1 MNKEIKDILNEL
13 NKPVVEVETINGKR
27 VITRRNYNNTDINK
41 YGRMRLKYLKTHK
54 SIEYQTL
61 LMEDKLT
68 KHLVNISDE
77 SINYF
82 YKLLDDFIEKDYKLS
97 EKYKQINQMD
107 WVKNMNYYKNIAN
120 EIVINVIVFRDI

>member
-41 YGRMRLKYLKTHK
+41 YGRMRLEYLKTHK
-54 SIEYQTL
+54 NVEYQTL
-61 LMEDKLT
+61 IMEDKLT

>member
-1 MNKEIKDILNEL
+1 MNKEIIDILNEL
-13 NKPVVEVETINGKR
+13 SKPVVEVETINGKR

-41 YGRMRLKYLKTHK
+41 YRRMRLEYLKTHK
-54 SIEYQTL
+54 NIEYQTL

-107 WVKNMNYYKNIAN
+107 WVKNMNYYKNIAD
-120 EIVINVIVFRDI
+120 EIVINAIVFRDV

>member
-41 YGRMRLKYLKTHK
+41 YGRMRLEYLKTHK
-54 SIEYQTL
+54 NVEYQTL
-61 LMEDKLT
+61 IMEDKLT

-97 EKYKQINQMD
+97 QEYKQINQID
-107 WVKNMNYYKNIAN
+107 WVKNMNYYKNIAD
-120 EIVINVIVFRDI
+120 EIVINTIVFRDI

>member
-1 MNKEIKDILNEL
+1 MNKEIIDILNEL
-13 NKPVVEVETINGKR
+13 SKPVVEVETINGKR

-41 YGRMRLKYLKTHK
+41 YGRMRLEYLKTHK
-54 SIEYQTL
+54 NIEYQTL

-120 EIVINVIVFRDI
+120 EIVINAIVFRDI

>member
-13 NKPVVEVETINGKR
+13 SKPVVEVETINGKR

-41 YGRMRLKYLKTHK
+41 YGRMRLEYLKTHK
-54 SIEYQTL
+54 NVEYQTL
-61 LMEDKLT
+61 IMEDKLT

-97 EKYKQINQMD
+97 QEYKQINQMD
-107 WVKNMNYYKNIAN
+107 WVKNMNYYKNIAD
-120 EIVINVIVFRDI
+120 EIVINTIVFRDI

>member
-13 NKPVVEVETINGKR
+13 SKPVVEVETINGKR

-41 YGRMRLKYLKTHK
+41 YGRMRLEYLKTHK
-54 SIEYQTL
+54 NVEYQTL
-61 LMEDKLT
+61 IMEDKLT

-97 EKYKQINQMD
+97 QEYKQINQID
-107 WVKNMNYYKNIAN
+107 WVKNMNYYKNIAD
-120 EIVINVIVFRDI
+120 EIVINTIVFRDI

>member
-41 YGRMRLKYLKTHK
+41 YGRMRLNYLKEHK
-54 SIEYQTL
+54 NIEYQTL
-61 LMEDKLT
+61 IMEDKLT
-68 KHLVNISDE
+68 KHLVDISNE
-77 SINYF
+77 STNYF

-97 EKYKQINQMD
+97 QEYKRINQID
-107 WVKNMNYYKNIAN
+107 WVKNMNYYKNIAD
-120 EIVINVIVFRDI
+120 EIVINTIVFRDI

>member
-13 NKPVVEVETINGKR
+13 SKPVVEVETINGKR

-41 YGRMRLKYLKTHK
+41 YGRMRLEYLKTHK
-54 SIEYQTL
+54 NVEYQTL
-61 LMEDKLT
+61 IMEDKLT

-82 YKLLDDFIEKDYKLS
+82 YKLLDNFIEKDYKLS

-107 WVKNMNYYKNIAN
+107 WVKNMNYYKNIAD
-120 EIVINVIVFRDI
+120 EIVINTIVFRDV

>member
-13 NKPVVEVETINGKR
+13 SKPVVEVETINGKR

-41 YGRMRLKYLKTHK
+41 YRRMRLEYLKTHK
-54 SIEYQTL
+54 NVEYQTL
-61 LMEDKLT
+61 IMEDKLT

-97 EKYKQINQMD
+97 QEYKQINQMD
-107 WVKNMNYYKNIAN
+107 WVKNMNYYKNIAD
-120 EIVINVIVFRDI
+120 EIVINAIVYRDV

>member
-13 NKPVVEVETINGKR
+13 SKPVVELETINGER

-97 EKYKQINQMD
+97 QEYKQINQMD

>member
-41 YGRMRLKYLKTHK
+41 YGRMRLEYLKTHK
-54 SIEYQTL
+54 NVEYQTL
-61 LMEDKLT
+61 IMEDKLT

-82 YKLLDDFIEKDYKLS
+82 YKLLDNYIEKDYKLS
-97 EKYKQINQMD
+97 QEYKKINQMD
-107 WVKNMNYYKNIAN
+107 WVKNMNYYKNIAD
-120 EIVINVIVFRDI
+120 EIVINTIVFRDI

>member
-41 YGRMRLKYLKTHK
+41 YGRMRLEYLKTHK
-54 SIEYQTL
+54 NVEYQTL
-61 LMEDKLT
+61 IMEDKLT

-82 YKLLDDFIEKDYKLS
+82 YKLLDNYIEKDYKLS
-97 EKYKQINQMD
+97 QEYKQINQMD
-107 WVKNMNYYKNIAN
+107 WVKIMNYYKNIAD
-120 EIVINVIVFRDI
+120 EIVINTIVFRDI